1 MSQTLTEIGFDLEE
15 AERNLIT
22 EDDEPVDNMFSA
34 KQQRL
39 LVEPLYASWTPPPG
53 EGIAGGSRDFLA
65 DANVGI
71 FFSVGE
77 QPLVPDMFLSL
88 DVKVDPEWIAEQHR
102 SYFVWRFGKVPDLAV
117 EIVSNREG
125 GEMEYKR
132 KRYAQIGVTYYVVY
146 DPYRILKGDDLYIYE
161 IGFGKRYQRRD
172 DPILPGVGLG
182 VTVWQGIYEGG
193 EAPWLR
199 WCDEKGNLIATGKE
213 RAGEAEHRAGE
224 AEHRAGEA
232 EHRAG
237 EAERRVIKAER
248 RASKAERLAADEAEA
263 RHRAESELARL
274 REELEQLRQT

>member
-1 MSQTLTEIGFDLEE
+1 MSQTLTKIGFDLEE

-53 EGIAGGSRDFLA
+53 EGVAGASRDFLA
-65 DANVGI
+65 EANVGI

-88 DVKVDPEWIAEQHR
+88 DVKVNPEWFDAQHR

-132 KRYAQIGVTYYVVY
+132 KRYAEIGVTYYVVY

-161 IGFGKRYQRRD
+161 IGFGKRYQRRN
-172 DPILPGVGLG
+172 DPMLPGVGLG
-182 VTVWQGIYEGG
+182 VTIWQGVYEDG

-199 WCDEKGNLIATGKE
+199 WLDEKGNLIATGKE
-213 RAGEAEHRAGE
+213 LAAEAAHRANA
-224 AEHRAGEA
+224 AE
-232 EHRAG
+232 
-237 EAERRVIKAER
+237 V
-248 RASKAERLAADEAEA
+248 RASEAERLAADEAEA
-263 RHRAESELARL
+263 RRRAEAELARL
-274 REELEQLRQT
+274 REELERLRQK

>member
-1 MSQTLTEIGFDLEE
+1 MSQSLTKIGFDLEE

-53 EGIAGGSRDFLA
+53 EGVDGRSRDFLA

-88 DVKVDPEWIAEQHR
+88 DVKVNPEWIAEQHR
-102 SYFVWRFGKVPDLAV
+102 SYFVWRFGKVPDLVV
-117 EIVSNREG
+117 EIVSNRKG
-125 GEMEYKR
+125 GEIEYKR
-132 KRYAQIGVTYYVVY
+132 KRYAQIGVPYYIVY

-161 IGFGKRYQRRD
+161 IGFGKHYQRRD
-172 DPILPGVGLG
+172 DPMLPGVGLG
-182 VTVWQGIYEGG
+182 VTVWQGIYEDG

-199 WCDEKGNLIATGKE
+199 WCDEKGDLIATGKE
-213 RAGEAEHRAGE
+213 
-224 AEHRAGEA
+224 
-232 EHRAG
+232 
-237 EAERRVIKAER
+237 
-248 RASKAERLAADEAEA
+248 LAADEAEA
-263 RHRAESELARL
+263 RRRVEAELARL
-274 REELEQLRQT
+274 REELERLRQK

>member
-1 MSQTLTEIGFDLEE
+1 MSQTSTEIGFDLEE
-15 AERNLIT
+15 AERNLVT

-53 EGIAGGSRDFLA
+53 EGIEGSSRDFLA

-88 DVKVDPEWIAEQHR
+88 DVKVNPEWIAEQHR
-102 SYFVWRFGKVPDLAV
+102 SYFVWRFGKVPELVV
-117 EIVSNREG
+117 EIVSNRKG
-125 GEMEYKR
+125 GEIEYKR

-172 DPILPGVGLG
+172 DPTLPGLGLG
-182 VTVWQGIYEGG
+182 LTIWQGVYEDG

-199 WCDEKGNLIATGKE
+199 WRNEKGNLIATGKE
-213 RAGEAEHRAGE
+213 LAAEAAQRASAAEVLAS
-224 AEHRAGEA
+224 
-232 EHRAG
+232 
-237 EAERRVIKAER
+237 EAERRVSNAER
-248 RASKAERLAADEAEA
+248 RASEAERLATDESEARRRAEA
-263 RHRAESELARL
+263 ELARL
-274 REELEQLRQT
+274 REELERLRQK

>member
-1 MSQTLTEIGFDLEE
+1 
-15 AERNLIT
+15 
-22 EDDEPVDNMFSA
+22 MFSA

-53 EGIAGGSRDFLA
+53 EGIAGASRDFLA

-88 DVKVDPEWIAEQHR
+88 DVKVNPEWFDEQHR

-117 EIVSNREG
+117 EIVSNRKGREV
-125 GEMEYKR
+125 EYKR
-132 KRYAQIGVTYYVVY
+132 KRYAEIGVTYYVVY

-172 DPILPGVGLG
+172 DPMLPGVGLG
-182 VTVWQGIYEGG
+182 VTVWQGIYEDG

-213 RAGEAEHRAGE
+213 LAAESAQRASAAEVRAS
-224 AEHRAGEA
+224 
-232 EHRAG
+232 
-237 EAERRVIKAER
+237 EAERRVSNAER
-248 RASKAERLAADEAEA
+248 RTSEAEQLAAAEAEA
-263 RHRAESELARL
+263 RRRAEAELARL
-274 REELEQLRQT
+274 REELERLRQK

>member
-1 MSQTLTEIGFDLEE
+1 MSSTLTEIGFDLEE

-53 EGIAGGSRDFLA
+53 EGIEGSSRNFLA

-88 DVKVDPEWIAEQHR
+88 DVKVNPEWFDAQHR
-102 SYFVWRFGKVPDLAV
+102 SYFVWRFGKVPDVVV
-117 EIVSNREG
+117 EIVSNRKG

-132 KRYAQIGVTYYVVY
+132 KRYAQIGVQYYIVY

-172 DPILPGVGLG
+172 DPTLPGIGLS
-182 VTVWQGIYEGG
+182 VAVWQGIYEGA

-199 WCDEKGNLIATGKE
+199 WCDEKGNLIVTGKE
-213 RAGEAEHRAGE
+213 RADEFKRRSDEAEHRASE
-224 AEHRAGEA
+224 AEHRASEA
-232 EHRAG
+232 EQ
-237 EAERRVIKAER
+237 
-248 RASKAERLAADEAEA
+248 LAVNEAEA
-263 RHRAESELARL
+263 RQRAEAELAQLRADLERL
-274 REELEQLRQT
+274 RQN